1 MTLVYFFLWVTLNG
15 RVTWEVILLGV
26 PVAFGLD
33 CFMQHAGRGG
43 GESGGRGQPLVDG
56 RRTLNVRFPSSL
68 PTLVRLLPG
77 ALLYAGT
84 LICAIVKANLGVI
97 RLILAPKIEVEP
109 CLVRVRTKL
118 KTHAARVALAN
129 SITLTPGTVTVALEG
144 EELLVHALTR
154 EMAEGLADSEFE
166 RRLLQM
172 EEPGPRRERPNPAA
186 RRERLNVE
194 ESAHA

>member
-1 MTLVYFFLWVTLNG
+1 MTLVYFVLWVILNG
-15 RVTWEVILLGV
+15 RVSWEVLILGIPIAL
-26 PVAFGLD
+26 GLD
-33 CFMQHAGRGG
+33 FFI
-43 GESGGRGQPLVDG
+43 
-56 RRTLNVRFPSSL
+56 RRALNIRFPSS
-68 PTLVRLLPG
+68 PFALVRLLPG

-118 KTHAARVALAN
+118 KTHAAQVALAN

-144 EELLVHALTR
+144 DELLVHALTR
-154 EMAEGLADSEFE
+154 KMAEGLANSEFE

-172 EEPGPRRERPNPAA
+172 EEN
-186 RRERLNVE
+186 
-194 ESAHA
+194 AHA